1 MPTQNIKV
9 DSKGRII
16 IPNSFRESLGIKAG
30 ENIEA
35 HLDKENGRV
44 ILFPIEKATRKLVVL
59 FGDVPG
65 SLAKVATILARN
77 KVDLVYTS
85 SRSLK
90 RRQEA
95 EWEIIADFSNVN
107 LEKLKTEL
115 RQEKGVKSFRFEKLQ
130 K

>member
-1 MPTQNIKV
+1 MNAQNIKV

-16 IPNSFRESLGIKAG
+16 IPNSFRESLGIKFG

-35 HLDKENGRV
+35 YLDRENERI
-44 ILFPIEKATRKLVVL
+44 ILFPIEKKTKKIVLL

-65 SLAKVATILARN
+65 SLAKAAKILSKN
-77 KVDLVYTS
+77 NVDLVYTS

-90 RRQEA
+90 RRKEA
-95 EWEIIADFSNVN
+95 EWEVIADFSKTSM
-107 LEKLKTEL
+107 EKLKADL
-115 RQEKGVKSFRFEKLQ
+115 RKEKGIKSFRLETFK